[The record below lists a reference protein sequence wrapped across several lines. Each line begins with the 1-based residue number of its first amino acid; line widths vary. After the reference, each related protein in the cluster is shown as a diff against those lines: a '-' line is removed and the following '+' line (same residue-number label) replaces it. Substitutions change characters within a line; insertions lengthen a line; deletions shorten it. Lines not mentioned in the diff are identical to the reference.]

1 MLKDTL
7 RYTAIK
13 AVMRKGK
20 QTNSELFV
28 QPAGRA
34 GERSVGRP
42 ASHRWQ
48 PADALRMD
56 GHAANIRMKAGRN
69 APHPTARAQ
78 TTATHPGL

>member
-13 AVMRKGK
+13 AVMRKDK

-34 GERSVGRP
+34 GERP
-42 ASHRWQ
+42 AGHRWQ

-56 GHAANIRMKAGRN
+56 GHAANIKMKAGRN